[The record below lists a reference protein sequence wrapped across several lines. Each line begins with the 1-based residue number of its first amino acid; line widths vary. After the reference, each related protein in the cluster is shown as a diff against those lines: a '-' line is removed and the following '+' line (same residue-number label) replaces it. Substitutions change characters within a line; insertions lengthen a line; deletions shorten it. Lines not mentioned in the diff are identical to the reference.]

1 MKTLPHF
8 LISLFIISATAQ
20 GDVVQAERLVR
31 DAKYAEALA
40 AIEPTDTS
48 AEAQFWRGQAHMRL
62 ERYPEAALA
71 LSRVPKD
78 SPLAPYAAKGMLYC
92 AWQSP
97 ALNFV
102 EMVAPLT
109 ASPHPEIAKLAQAAL
124 AEHQLRHTRNGDT
137 STLDALRK
145 MAEDDSHLQSLVK
158 LLDLEDLRRQGKYDE
173 ALQYGKQLEA
183 DPQLPLLMKQRVR
196 LALSDVY
203 YDKEASLQG
212 TELQEGDVDDEG
224 RGEETLLQFIS
235 ANADSPLLEEA
246 FRRLDARGAFTR
258 SEYAVEKLREWSKS
272 IKHSRRATM
281 ALLALQRLRLQNDKG
296 TKDATY
302 ANTAHALF
310 PQEPATRVILQER
323 IRDLLAKGNKEEAHL
338 YLNMLQMEDDAR
350 TRFFRAAYLADT
362 DKHTAK
368 DEYLRC
374 ADIAPTD
381 VRAIALANALTC
393 AHETGDEYTVQ
404 QILEAPHLPSAKR
417 LLLITHAEL
426 ILDKN
431 PTRAQQELEEA
442 LNLSP
447 TPLQQADIN
456 MALAQIELLSNP
468 EHSLQRLQHYPPE
481 ARKNWS
487 DDRILRLFALR
498 MQASDKI
505 AQKQAEDNQHAST
518 ASLDLIREAL
528 GTNLKP
534 GIRLILTETLAKKLS
549 KAGKHTEALQ
559 LLEKLIPELT
569 SGTDKARLLMLAA
582 REAEQLGS
590 LLTLNKAVSLY
601 EEAADMDTPLKNKAK
616 ARMAAVLSWINK
628 GERAKEI
635 LYTILREKEKLSA
648 DELAHTYTVLADMW
662 AMDSQPDSRQ
672 KALENCT
679 HIWQLDGI
687 SATWKT
693 RARLQH
699 ATFCSRFRL
708 HEQALADYLSI
719 LATCPATGADPSQE
733 EWYILYAAGAGA
745 ISEHLQLKHYEEA
758 ALLAE
763 QIAAW
768 PHAVGETL
776 LPNESA
782 GPQARRFAEWAESIR
797 RVHYL
802 KPGSTKQSLSQRT
815 SHQTAR

>member
-1 MKTLPHF
+1 MKASLP
-8 LISLFIISATAQ
+8 LILSSLLIATAAHA
-20 GDVVQAERLVR
+20 DVARAERLVR
-31 DAKYAEALA
+31 DAHYAEALA
-40 AIEPTDTS
+40 AIEASDQS
-48 AEAQFWRGQAHMRL
+48 AEACYWRGQALIRL

-71 LSRVPKD
+71 LSRVPKE
-78 SPLAPYAAKGMLYC
+78 SPLSSYAAKGMLYC

-97 ALNFV
+97 ELNFV

-137 STLDALRK
+137 STLESLRK
-145 MAEDDSHLQSLVK
+145 MAEEDTELLPLVK
-158 LLDLEDLRRQGKYDE
+158 LLDLEHLRRQGKYDE
-173 ALQYGKQLEA
+173 ALSYGRQLEA
-183 DPQLPLLMKQRVR
+183 DKELSGLMKQRVR

-203 YDKEASLQG
+203 YDKEAALQG

-258 SEYAVEKLREWSKS
+258 SEYAVEKLREWSRS
-272 IKHSRRATM
+272 LEHSRRATM
-281 ALLALQRLRLQNDKG
+281 ALLALQRLRLQKEVG

-310 PQEPATRVILQER
+310 PHEPATRVILQER
-323 IRDLLAKGNKEEAHL
+323 IRDLLTKGNKTEARL
-338 YLNMLQMEDDAR
+338 YLNMLQAEDDAR
-350 TRFFRAAYLADT
+350 TRFFRATYLADT
-362 DKHTAK
+362 DKHIAK
-368 DEYLRC
+368 DEYLRS
-374 ADIAPTD
+374 ADVAPTD
-381 VRAIALANALTC
+381 VRTIALANALTC

-404 QILEAPHLPSAKR
+404 QILEMPHLPSARR

-431 PTRAQQELEEA
+431 PEQAKKELEEA
-442 LNLSP
+442 LTLSP
-447 TPLQQADIN
+447 TPLQEADIN

-468 EHSLQRLQHYPPE
+468 EYCLQRLQNYPPE
-481 ARKNWS
+481 ARKDWS

-505 AQKQAEDNQHAST
+505 EQKQLGDSHST
-518 ASLDLIREAL
+518 AAPSMELIREAL

-534 GIRLILTETLAKKLS
+534 AIRIVLTETLAEKLS
-549 KAGKHTEALQ
+549 QAGKHAEALD
-559 LLEKLIPELT
+559 LLEGLIPGLS
-569 SGTDKARLLMLAA
+569 SGPDKARLLMQAA

-590 LLTLNKAVSLY
+590 LSSLNKAISLY
-601 EEAADMDTPLKNKAK
+601 ESAADMDTPLKNKAR

-628 GERAKEI
+628 GDRAKEI
-635 LYTILREKEKLSA
+635 LYTILREKEALSS
-648 DELAHTYTVLADMW
+648 DELAHTYTVMADMW
-662 AMDSQPDSRQ
+662 SLDSHPDSRQ
-672 KALENCT
+672 KALDCCAD
-679 HIWQLDGI
+679 IWQLDGI
-687 SATWKT
+687 STAWKT

-699 ATFCSRFRL
+699 ATFCSRFRM

-719 LATCPATGADPSQE
+719 LATCPATGADPGKD

-745 ISEHLQLKHYEEA
+745 ISEHLQLKHYKEA
-758 ALLAE
+758 AQLAD

-768 PHAVGETL
+768 PHAVGE
-776 LPNESA
+776 PRPANEAA
-782 GPQARRFAEWAESIR
+782 GPQSRRFVEWAEGIR
-797 RVHYL
+797 RAHYL
-802 KPGSTKQSLSQRT
+802 KPDTRN
-815 SHQTAR
+815 